1 MADITSRR
9 VWAPFSTSRS
19 FPTPGRR
26 RIDGWAFSADLKT
39 GVVLDALDTE
49 LVARKPDN
57 VVPHSD
63 RGSQYTSVAF
73 GARCKE
79 AAVRPSTGSVGDAYD
94 NAMCESFFAALEC
107 ELSMTSPLSDREAR
121 IAIFRFIEGFYNSSR
136 GRSAWAIFCPS
147 NTQGNMA
154 CAAAP
159 RMLPER
165 VCIASRHIGEI

>member
-1 MADITSRR
+1 VADITSRR
-9 VWAPFSTSRS
+9 AWAPFSTSRS

-26 RIDGWAFSADLKT
+26 RIDGWAFSADLKIR
-39 GVVLDALDTE
+39 VALDALDTV

-79 AAVRPSTGSVGDAYD
+79 AAVGPSTGSVGDAYD

-107 ELSMTSPLSDREAR
+107 ELIDRRRFDLTARRGSPSFGLSKDST
-121 IAIFRFIEGFYNSSR
+121 I
-136 GRSAWAIFCPS
+136 PH
-147 NTQGNMA
+147 
-154 CAAAP
+154 AAT
-159 RMLPER
+159 RLKQ
-165 VCIASRHIGEI
+165 VCVGEPTRTA